1 MEKMNQILYCAVI
14 KDKIFIASYG
24 DSSSE
29 YEKEIAS
36 LISDNSKKDQLIVSQ
51 KMYTFIYRPPYIYV
65 CVGPQSSDSKF
76 QKDFLDTLSV
86 RWETSFTQL
95 TKTATE
101 HSLDGILSDNFSD
114 IFDKYFNSQKIES
127 ANSPLEDNQDIFLPH
142 ISESF
147 EQGDEVSLIKQN
159 EERIPAI
166 EPPKKVDTRY
176 ITVLNVIS
184 TISVLY
190 IHINDFWDNRDTR
203 YLTKFKFKPTSRWD
217 AANYIQCIFYFAVP
231 IFFMNSGATLIDY
244 RKRYST
250 IVHVKKRLE
259 KTLIPYLGW
268 STIWIFSNWSVGLY
282 KETKFDLK
290 FFYEGYFFHRFC
302 GVYWFFLPLFTIYS
316 AIIVFSAIQDE
327 YKKNVFAMLIIYG
340 FITMSVFP
348 FILGFLGFNMNKN
361 FQFPASGQGY
371 MMYSLM
377 GYYINTYGVNF
388 NMRIAIY
395 AAGIIGLLLHIFGSS
410 ILSYAKGELDMKF
423 KGYMNVPCVLYSAS
437 IFTFLK
443 YVEKGP
449 IFDYIYKICKFFAPY
464 TFGVYLN
471 HYLVLR
477 HIIYYLP
484 FDVTSIYFRT
494 FGVLIV
500 FLFCSGL
507 TWILH
512 HVPIMKKLT
521 PQ

>member
-1 MEKMNQILYCAVI
+1 MTQILYCAVI
-14 KDKIFIASYG
+14 RDGVFIASHG
-24 DSSSE
+24 ESSSE
-29 YEKEIAS
+29 CEKEITK
-36 LISDNSKKDQLIVSQ
+36 LISDNSKKEQVIVSQ
-51 KMYTFIYRPPYIYV
+51 KMYTFIYRHPYTYV
-65 CVGPQSSDSKF
+65 CVGPQNADSKI
-76 QKDFLDTLSV
+76 QKDFLETFSI

-95 TKTATE
+95 SKTATE
-101 HSLDGILSDNFSD
+101 HSLDNTLADNFSD
-114 IFDKYFNSQKIES
+114 IFEQYFNIHKTDST
-127 ANSPLEDNQDIFLPH
+127 NSPLEENQDLFLPH
-142 ISESF
+142 ISESL

-159 EERIPAI
+159 EEEKPH

-184 TISVLY
+184 SISVLY

-250 IVHVKKRLE
+250 IVHIKKRLE

-340 FITMSVFP
+340 FITMSLFP
-348 FILGFLGFNMNKN
+348 FILTFLQLNMNKN

-388 NMRIAIY
+388 TGRILIY
-395 AAGIIGLLLHIFGSS
+395 VFGILGLLFHIFGSAKR
-410 ILSYAKGELDMKF
+410 SYEKGELDMTY
-423 KGYMNVPCVLYSAS
+423 KGYMNVPCVLYSVS

-449 IFDYIYKICKFFAPY
+449 IFDYIYKACKFFAPY

-512 HVPIMKKLT
+512 RIPIMKTLT